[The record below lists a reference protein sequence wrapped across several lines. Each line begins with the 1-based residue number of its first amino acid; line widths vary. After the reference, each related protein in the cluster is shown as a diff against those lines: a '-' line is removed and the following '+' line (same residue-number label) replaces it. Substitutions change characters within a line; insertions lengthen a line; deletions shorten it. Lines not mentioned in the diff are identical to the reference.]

1 MVTDACVGMDASCLW
16 GGANVMA
23 TVAWSFDKRWGRW
36 FDGKGSLGHP
46 HPQGHGHHVGRHLA
60 GMARD
65 GHANMVSEPVGRA
78 RGIGHHFWRLIGC
91 CAFCPCRM
99 GTSSLDGGQC
109 RRHGRPVADRR
120 GLEKICVSCHH
131 VGLWTDGEL
140 CGGCAGDFVG
150 VYCVGGGIAGVHLLG
165 HGDVWQGFVMASQ
178 CHVAAHFVHG
188 RLVVAKAHVVGQL
201 VARRRLG
208 HDHGGSPQ
216 QIPMGA
222 LVAGRLGGG
231 LGHFCVRS
239 FGLFGAGHTSCV
251 PIFSSIQGPQGHD
264 VGGGPLGRHLGIV
277 CRRSRPWIGRDFDA
291 PLALE
296 CGAGLSWGT
305 HCAERTL
312 ETNPRLVM
320 NLKAH
325 RLEVGHGPH
334 SLFSCPPEME
344 WQAGGLHVVLG
355 GNGSG
360 KSTLLRTLL
369 GLHPALEGEVFLKD
383 AQGGVLLPSDANWV
397 RKMSYVPS
405 KPPSQVG
412 LKVQEVLALSGEVS
426 RAADWHA
433 ALKPWLGQRMTE
445 LSDGQ
450 AQQVMV
456 ARAMLQTE
464 TWVMMDEPTAFLDVH
479 AQRQLWSMLRVH
491 LGGGGGVFLATHD
504 LWGVERVMARLSKEE
519 LRRSSLSW
527 IDGQELK
534 PLDLN
539 SSKDVLADL
548 LSQG

>member
-1 MVTDACVGMDASCLW
+1 
-16 GGANVMA
+16 
-23 TVAWSFDKRWGRW
+23 
-36 FDGKGSLGHP
+36 
-46 HPQGHGHHVGRHLA
+46 
-60 GMARD
+60 
-65 GHANMVSEPVGRA
+65 
-78 RGIGHHFWRLIGC
+78 
-91 CAFCPCRM
+91 
-99 GTSSLDGGQC
+99 
-109 RRHGRPVADRR
+109 
-120 GLEKICVSCHH
+120 
-131 VGLWTDGEL
+131 
-140 CGGCAGDFVG
+140 
-150 VYCVGGGIAGVHLLG
+150 
-165 HGDVWQGFVMASQ
+165 
-178 CHVAAHFVHG
+178 
-188 RLVVAKAHVVGQL
+188 
-201 VARRRLG
+201 
-208 HDHGGSPQ
+208 
-216 QIPMGA
+216 
-222 LVAGRLGGG
+222 
-231 LGHFCVRS
+231 
-239 FGLFGAGHTSCV
+239 
-251 PIFSSIQGPQGHD
+251 
-264 VGGGPLGRHLGIV
+264 
-277 CRRSRPWIGRDFDA
+277 
-291 PLALE
+291 
-296 CGAGLSWGT
+296 
-305 HCAERTL
+305 
-312 ETNPRLVM
+312 M

-334 SLFSCPPEME
+334 SLFSCPPEMA

-369 GLHPALEGEVFLKD
+369 GLHPALDGEVFLKD
-383 AQGGVLLPSDANWV
+383 AQGGALFPSDANWV

-479 AQRQLWSMLRVH
+479 AQGQLWAMLRVH

-519 LRRSSLSW
+519 LQRSSLSW

-534 PLDLN
+534 PLDLT